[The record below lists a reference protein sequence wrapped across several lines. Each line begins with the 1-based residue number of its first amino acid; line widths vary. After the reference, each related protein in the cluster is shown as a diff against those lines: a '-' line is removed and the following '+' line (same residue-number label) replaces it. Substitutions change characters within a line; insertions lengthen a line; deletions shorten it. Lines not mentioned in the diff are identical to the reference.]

1 MSNRGAGP
9 LVRLAL
15 VMASMLGLHQA
26 ADAPHPP
33 SPQPAPTDGPIRI
46 PYDNAPRNGVLWPT
60 RVRNNRA
67 GRARAFARKGG
78 R

>member
-15 VMASMLGLHQA
+15 VMASMLGLHRA
-26 ADAPHPP
+26 ADAPPT
-33 SPQPAPTDGPIRI
+33 PQPASDGPVRI
-46 PYDNAPRNGVLWPT
+46 PYDNAPRGSVLWPT

-67 GRARAFARKGG
+67 GRARAFARRG

>member
-15 VMASMLGLHQA
+15 VMASMLGLN
-26 ADAPHPP
+26 APVDSPP
-33 SPQPAPTDGPIRI
+33 PAQPAPDGPVRV

-60 RVRNNRA
+60 KVRNNRA

>member
-33 SPQPAPTDGPIRI
+33 TLQPASDGPVRI
-46 PYDNAPRNGVLWPT
+46 PYDNAPRSSVLWPT

-67 GRARAFARKGG
+67 GRARAFARRG